1 MKNSTLIVPRVLMD
15 LQRFAASADA
25 SQGLLSKGTTLAYTT
40 HGGSGT
46 PTVIEDIT
54 TVPEI
59 GSDPEKVDVTTLAD
73 DKKKSIAG
81 LKDSSTLAFTAIYK
95 GSNFAAANN
104 VAGETNYDWTV
115 TYPDGM
121 TITFTGKASIKFSSA
136 EVNGALK
143 FTLTIVVSDGP
154 DFHPVTAN
162 PEP

>member
-59 GSDPEKVDVTTLAD
+59 GSDPEK
-73 DKKKSIAG
+73 
-81 LKDSSTLAFTAIYK
+81 
-95 GSNFAAANN
+95 
-104 VAGETNYDWTV
+104 
-115 TYPDGM
+115 
-121 TITFTGKASIKFSSA
+121 
-136 EVNGALK
+136 
-143 FTLTIVVSDGP
+143 LTSRR
-154 DFHPVTAN
+154 
-162 PEP
+162 

>member
-1 MKNSTLIVPRVLMD
+1 M
-15 LQRFAASADA
+15 
-25 SQGLLSKGTTLAYTT
+25 
-40 HGGSGT
+40 
-46 PTVIEDIT
+46 
-54 TVPEI
+54 
-59 GSDPEKVDVTTLAD
+59 
-73 DKKKSIAG
+73 
-81 LKDSSTLAFTAIYK
+81 KDSSTLAFTAIYK